1 MSNMSALTRPQKVA
15 LSLAIDVIPVDA
27 VFYPENNAEEADLSK
42 VEETTWVNLARCKQ
56 MQFNQDRQADEED
69 SYDANT
75 LTRVKVKNETVVG
88 NSYTADMERTSL
100 LFDAMSYGVPNPF
113 SEEAADLVASGKPFR
128 IHATNKTSVP
138 VGVRMREYDGNRL
151 MCTRWF
157 YADASAEAGKTFDG
171 KIVRPKLKL
180 DVQASVWN
188 MAQNDPNYTGQAV
201 QE

>member
-1 MSNMSALTRPQKVA
+1 MSNMSAMTRPQKVA
-15 LSLAIDVIPVDA
+15 LNLVIDVIPVDA
-27 VFYPENNAEEADLSK
+27 SRFPESKAPEADLSK
-42 VEETTWVNLARCKQ
+42 VEEDEWVNLARCKQ
-56 MQFNQDRQADEED
+56 VQFNQELQTDEED

-100 LFDAMSYGVPNPF
+100 LFDAMAYGVPNPF
-113 SEEAADLVASGKPFR
+113 SEEAAAQVTSGKPFR
-128 IHATNKTSVP
+128 IHATNKTSTP
-138 VGVRMREYDGNRL
+138 VGVRMREYDGKNL

-157 YADASAEAGKTFDG
+157 YAEASAEAGKAFDG

-180 DVQASVWN
+180 DVQPSVWT
-188 MAQNDPNYTGQAV
+188 MAQNDPNYTGQPV

>member
-1 MSNMSALTRPQKVA
+1 MSNMSAMTRPQKVA
-15 LSLAIDVIPVDA
+15 LNLAIDVIPVDA

-56 MQFNQDRQADEED
+56 MQFNQELQTDEED
-69 SYDANT
+69 SFDANT
-75 LTRVKVKNETVVG
+75 RTRVKVKNETVIG

-100 LFDAMSYGVPNPF
+100 LFDAMAYGVPNPF
-113 SEEAADLVASGKPFR
+113 SEEAAAQVTSGKPFR
-128 IHATNKTSVP
+128 IHATNKTTVP
-138 VGVRMREYDGNRL
+138 VGVRMREFDGEKL

-157 YADASAEAGKTFDG
+157 YAEASAEAGKTFDG

-180 DVQASVWN
+180 DVQGSVWN